1 MPWKRETSTK
11 SYSVNRV
18 NQLFASIFSFLL
30 VAVVSEALVNGL
42 RQSQY
47 LDSNI
52 FFVSVV
58 TLLVLVIGFLVSHF
72 VFRSPIFFFRAIPV
86 FALLLL
92 VTWPLHFDSSG
103 VLPETF
109 KPWIWWLLGVSAIA
123 AGTSFSFWLGV
134 VYIVTVSISWIPL
147 RTSPSGG
154 SGELIL
160 AIQDSLHLFVLA
172 SIGTVMAVALR
183 WQAAKTDFA
192 SQNLIASGV
201 KSAQIQ
207 ALGIEQARLDS
218 LVHDKVLTTLLIAS
232 KAQTQDEVELASK
245 SAKDAIKELESA
257 NESVASYS
265 PVTQV
270 SFFDALGNR
279 IRETHPEFDV
289 HLEQTN
295 DSPLDENIS
304 EALTEATLQALDNSA
319 KHAATA
325 TKKRVSLQGSGKGL
339 KIVVSDNGKGFRPSR
354 IPKDRLGIQFSI
366 IGRVK
371 GVGGRVFIRSS
382 PGAGTDVVLE
392 WSPDV

>member
-1 MPWKRETSTK
+1 
-11 SYSVNRV
+11 V

-92 VTWPLHFDSSG
+92 VTWPLHFDSSA

-201 KSAQIQ
+201 KSAQSH
-207 ALGIEQARLDS
+207 ALAIEQARLDS

-232 KAQTQDEVELASK
+232 KAQTQEEVELAGK
-245 SAKDAIKELESA
+245 SAKDAIKNLEWA
-257 NESVASYS
+257 NATVASYS

-279 IRETHPEFDV
+279 IRETHPEFEV

-295 DSPLDENIS
+295 DSPLDENVS

-319 KHAATA
+319 KHAASA

>member
-1 MPWKRETSTK
+1 MPLKREVPTK

-30 VAVVSEALVNGL
+30 VSVVSEALVNGL

-52 FFVSVV
+52 FLVSVV

-92 VTWPLHFDSSG
+92 VTWPLHFDSSA

-201 KSAQIQ
+201 KSAQSH
-207 ALGIEQARLDS
+207 ALAIEQARLDS

-232 KAQTQDEVELASK
+232 KAQTQEEVELAGK
-245 SAKDAIKELESA
+245 SAKDAIKNLEWA
-257 NESVASYS
+257 NATVASYS

-279 IRETHPEFDV
+279 IRETHPEFEV

-295 DSPLDENIS
+295 DSPLDENVS

-319 KHAATA
+319 KHAASA

>member
-72 VFRSPIFFFRAIPV
+72 VFRSPIFLFRAIPV

-92 VTWPLHFDSSG
+92 VTWPLHFDSSA

-279 IRETHPEFDV
+279 IRETHPEFEV

-295 DSPLDENIS
+295 DSPLDENVS

-319 KHAATA
+319 KHAGTA

-392 WSPDV
+392 WSPRA

>member
-1 MPWKRETSTK
+1 
-11 SYSVNRV
+11 V

-92 VTWPLHFDSSG
+92 VTWPLHFDSSA

-257 NESVASYS
+257 NEAVASYS

-295 DSPLDENIS
+295 DSPLDENVS